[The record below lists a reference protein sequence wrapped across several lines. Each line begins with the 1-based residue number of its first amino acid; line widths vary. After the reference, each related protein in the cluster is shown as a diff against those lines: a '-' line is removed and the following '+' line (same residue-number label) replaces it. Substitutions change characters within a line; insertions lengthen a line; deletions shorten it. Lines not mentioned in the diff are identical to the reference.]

1 MKQMKI
7 TIKSAFIGLA
17 ALFMAGCYTPSSE
30 MNQVHL
36 GMSQADVIKVLGQ
49 PVSRGESK
57 DGSVT
62 LYYSLQEIFGS
73 PPQPYSVHLSGGKV
87 DSYGRDSVET
97 QTRQTVP
104 VVVPVVH

>member
-1 MKQMKI
+1 MKMKVTTKI
-7 TIKSAFIGLA
+7 TVIGLSA
-17 ALFMAGCYTPSSE
+17 IIMAGCYTPSSE
-30 MNQVHL
+30 MNQVHP
-36 GMSQADVIKVLGQ
+36 GMGEADVIKVLGQ

-73 PPQPYSVHLSGGKV
+73 QPQPYSVHLTNGKV
-87 DSYGRDSVET
+87 DSYGRDSVEN

-104 VVVPVVH
+104 VIVPVVH

>member
-1 MKQMKI
+1 MKAKI
-7 TIKSAFIGLA
+7 LIVGLA
-17 ALFMAGCYTPSSE
+17 ALLMAGCYTPSSE

-36 GMSQADVIKVLGQ
+36 GMGEADVIKVLGQ

-57 DGSVT
+57 DGSLT

-73 PPQPYSVHLSGGKV
+73 PPQPYSVHLTAGKV
-87 DSYGRDSVET
+87 DSYGRDSVEN

-104 VVVPVVH
+104 IVVPVVH